1 MAYLDEYLAKA
12 HYTAHVDRDEERLKK
27 YNEKYQE
34 IKEMLEGQ
42 YKGRIYAPFKSGS
55 IAKKTAINW
64 KYDLDIVLPFKR
76 SEAGT
81 LKEMYEEVAGYLE
94 DLQYTDDDLSN
105 VRRQRTSIGLFY
117 QKGFEHLEIDVVP
130 GRELNNEDFQE
141 KDSEKKKLNLHWN
154 ETPQTRQSLQTN
166 IHKQVETIKGK
177 GDERKV
183 IRLLKVWKLHRQ
195 LGGVKSFLLEL
206 ITIKAFE
213 DCRQSSGLWGQLK
226 MVLEFIRDN
235 IETVKLIDPGNSG
248 NKVHETLSSTEK
260 QDLKNQAIRFLEAV
274 EEDEKRIADFI
285 PINPKH
291 EDGAPEITSK
301 PAVLGAP
308 AILTGSTGLQT
319 QRFA

>member
-12 HYTAHVDRDEERLKK
+12 HYTAHVDRDKELLAK

-34 IKEMLEGQ
+34 LKEILEDK

-94 DLQYTDDDLSN
+94 DQRYTENDLLKA
-105 VRRQRTSIGLFY
+105 RRQRTSIGLFY
-117 QKGFEHLEIDVVP
+117 QKGFEQLEIDVVP
-130 GRELNNEDFQE
+130 GRELNDEDFQE
-141 KDSEKKKLNLHWN
+141 ADPEKKKLNLHWN
-154 ETPQTRQSLQTN
+154 ETPQTRQSIQTN

-183 IRLLKVWKLHRQ
+183 IRLLKAWKLHRE
-195 LGGVKSFLLEL
+195 LVGVKSFLLEL

-213 DCRQSSGLWGQLK
+213 DCQKPSGLWGQVK
-226 MVLEFIRDN
+226 MVLEYIRDN

-248 NKVHETLSSTEK
+248 NKVHETLSATEK
-260 QDLKNQAIRFLEAV
+260 QDLKNQTARFLEAV
-274 EEDEKRIADFI
+274 EEDEKRITDFI
-285 PINPKH
+285 PINPKY

-301 PAVLGAP
+301 PAILGAA
-308 AILTGSTGLQT
+308 AILTGATSLQT